1 MDDEV
6 DAHIVRFFEEDAL
19 SAKINRT
26 TLGLEVRITFDGLF
40 DKTGAKL
47 VNQQGKVKDVD
58 PKTVECYWG
67 LQSLIYDYIKE
78 FGINQDIEEIKDRWA
93 TPARKVYYDKN

>member
-19 SAKINRT
+19 SAKINRAA
-26 TLGLEVRITFDGLF
+26 LGLEVRITFDDLF

-67 LQSLIYDYIKE
+67 LQSLIYDYTKQYGKNPGIEVIK
-78 FGINQDIEEIKDRWA
+78 NKWT
-93 TPARKVYYDKN
+93 TPARKRYYY